1 MKRRTI
7 VTEIL
12 GRKQIWYQQSNEKQQ
27 FKSIICSEETK
38 LSMWLPSWLQ
48 GTKSRRLDQKWGT
61 CRQCEWISKV
71 DLQNLPGQLN
81 FNGCECG
88 I

>member
-1 MKRRTI
+1 MKRRTS

-27 FKSIICSEETK
+27 FKSIIYSEETK
-38 LSMWLPSWLQ
+38 LSMWLSSWLQ

-61 CRQCEWISKV
+61 SRQCEWISKV
-71 DLQNLPGQLN
+71 DL
-81 FNGCECG
+81 
-88 I
+88 